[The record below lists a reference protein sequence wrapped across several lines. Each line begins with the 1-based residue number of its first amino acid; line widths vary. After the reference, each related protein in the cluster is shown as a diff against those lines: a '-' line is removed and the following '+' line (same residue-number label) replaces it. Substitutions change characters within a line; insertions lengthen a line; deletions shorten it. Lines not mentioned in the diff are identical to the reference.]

1 MIRSVAPGDLWKL
14 RRKTSHQIMLYTE
27 GLLVQTHR
35 PAWFALRCLLRGNG
49 REMTTAI
56 YHDWDGRAVIQSQ
69 GRPGRPEQDVVYLA
83 ADGTPGAHVPR
94 DYELWY
100 QLLHYICHRAGA
112 SYVQRLYAAVPS
124 EHNELREIFR
134 QTGFHTF
141 THTTILHLSGPDWDQ
156 RTTLAPMR
164 SQLRH
169 DHWAIQ
175 KLYGAITPHQVQHAE
190 VRNAHSWA
198 LPLADHWVSW
208 RRAAWVLGPDDDLT
222 GYLRL
227 SSGPTGHLLSLLVR
241 PDSREQVVDMLR
253 FGLNQLHDSRP
264 VYLLLY
270 EYQSELIAPAEALG
284 FQPIG
289 EQAMLVKYTVVPV
302 RRLLLTPSLDTG
314 MKPRLPARR
323 IAVPREDQTCYV

>member
-14 RRKTSHQIMLYTE
+14 RRKPNHQIMLYTE

-100 QLLHYICHRAGA
+100 QLLHYICYRAGA

-134 QTGFHTF
+134 QTGFHTPSP
-141 THTTILHLSGPDWDQ
+141 I
-156 RTTLAPMR
+156 RR
-164 SQLRH
+164 SC
-169 DHWAIQ
+169 
-175 KLYGAITPHQVQHAE
+175 T
-190 VRNAHSWA
+190 
-198 LPLADHWVSW
+198 
-208 RRAAWVLGPDDDLT
+208 
-222 GYLRL
+222 
-227 SSGPTGHLLSLLVR
+227 
-241 PDSREQVVDMLR
+241 
-253 FGLNQLHDSRP
+253 
-264 VYLLLY
+264 
-270 EYQSELIAPAEALG
+270 
-284 FQPIG
+284 FQAPIG
-289 EQAMLVKYTVVPV
+289 ISVRLWLRCVVSCAMI
-302 RRLLLTPSLDTG
+302 TG
-314 MKPRLPARR
+314 QSRSSMG
-323 IAVPREDQTCYV
+323 Q